1 MNNLIFSD
9 KLLIFVSSFA
19 LIVTMVFVAMIF
31 VDLNDIWVEISKY
44 QERISN
50 LETLL
55 LIQMDKTGC
64 SI

>member
-19 LIVTMVFVAMIF
+19 LIVTMIFVAMIF

-55 LIQMDKTGC
+55 LIQIDKTGC

>member
-9 KLLIFVSSFA
+9 RLLIFISSFA
-19 LIVTMVFVAMIF
+19 LIVTMIFVAMIF
-31 VDLNDIWVEISKY
+31 MDLNDLWVEISKY

-55 LIQMDKTGC
+55 LIQIDKTGC

>member
-9 KLLIFVSSFA
+9 KLLIFVSSLA
-19 LIVTMVFVAMIF
+19 LIVTMIFVAMIF

>member
-9 KLLIFVSSFA
+9 KLLIFISSFA
-19 LIVTMVFVAMIF
+19 LIVTMIFVAMIF

>member
-19 LIVTMVFVAMIF
+19 LIVTMIFVAMIF